1 MTYTEIYDFEGD
13 TTHSQP
19 KWFADDDGVGRWR
32 YYEGYGQSSDEK
44 DRFQESINKDHELWS
59 GASKTP
65 SVKTLSVNKTTF
77 SDKVISVIVPERGA
91 CLVTG
96 DALCSTT
103 DMRDRSQRPSPVFA
117 QMICDY
123 IEKARL
129 PEDRKRFFD
138 YGGWGYKWS
147 KDKDLMESLKPL
159 FERAEKQFED
169 PEFKLSLS
177 DQTIKRSSGG
187 YPRVRFFEV
196 YDQFLKSLEHG
207 PRFNPNAE
215 PFTFGVRPV
224 SNILARTGPAKICG
238 AYLVKPLTPGPSMT
252 PIGVPPPRRPT
263 ASCKNSTAHVQWSKT
278 DADYESLSKKL
289 DLLMA
294 LHGPVVQAELV

>member
-1 MTYTEIYDFEGD
+1 MTYTEIYDFEGES
-13 TTHSQP
+13 THSQP
-19 KWFADDDGVGRWR
+19 KWFVDDDGVGRWR
-32 YYEGYGQSSDEK
+32 YYEGYAQSSAEK
-44 DRFQESINKDHELWS
+44 DRFQESINTDHELWS
-59 GASKTP
+59 GAHKTP
-65 SVKTLSVNKTTF
+65 SVKTLPTNKLTF
-77 SDKVISVIVPERGA
+77 SDKVINAILPELGTD
-91 CLVTG
+91 LVTG

-147 KDKDLMESLKPL
+147 KDKDLMDSLKPL
-159 FERAEKQFED
+159 FESAEMQFED
-169 PEFKLSLS
+169 PEFNLSLS

-196 YDQFLKSLEHG
+196 YDLFLKSQEHG

-224 SNILARTGPAKICG
+224 NNTLARTGPAKICG
-238 AYLVKPLTPGPSMT
+238 AYLVKDLSVTPL
-252 PIGVPPPRRPT
+252 GVPPPRRPT
-263 ASCKNSTAHVQWSKT
+263 ASCKNSTAHVQWSKN

-294 LHGPVVQAELV
+294 LHGPVVHAELV